1 MVNSDNNY
9 NNYPWPKFY
18 SMGGKNNKLSN
29 IEIKL
34 DGVKFYKPQEGN
46 YCMYSKS
53 ICGNYGLSSDLK
65 ILKKNS
71 YLVLY
76 LDD

>member
-1 MVNSDNNY
+1 
-9 NNYPWPKFY
+9 
-18 SMGGKNNKLSN
+18 MGEKNNKLSN

-34 DGVKFYKPQEGN
+34 DGVKFYKPREGD

-65 ILKKNS
+65 LLKKNG

-76 LDD
+76 LEE